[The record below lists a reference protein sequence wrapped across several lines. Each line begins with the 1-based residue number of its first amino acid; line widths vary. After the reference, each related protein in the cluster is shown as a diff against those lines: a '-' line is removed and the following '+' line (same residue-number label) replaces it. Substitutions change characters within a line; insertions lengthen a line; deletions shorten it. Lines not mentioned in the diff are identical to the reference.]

1 MYKLRLGLVIFASL
15 VLFLAGCANNK
26 VNVVASVNGTE
37 ITRQE
42 LDKRVNLTIEGYK
55 QQGLD
60 LTSKENKA
68 LKDQVEKG
76 VLDELIAMTLLM
88 QEAEKQN
95 LTASK
100 EEVDKNLAEIKESF
114 GSEEEFKKALQEAK
128 WTEEDVREDI
138 EFRLTYQN
146 LFNKV
151 TADVAK
157 PNEAEINEYYEQ
169 HKDMFGTRE
178 KLEVKHMLFAVDG
191 SVPDIP
197 KRTDEEALQAA
208 KLALAEVTQKGRD
221 FAAVAREKSDDLGTR
236 ENGGAYT
243 IEKGAGTTDPA
254 FEEAAAALKPGEIT
268 KEPVKSQYGYHLI
281 KLEDIKPATQRSL
294 DEVKESIASQ
304 LESEN
309 QQVKFSQ
316 FMDDI
321 EKEAKIDNK
330 LAPETGD
337 SAKK

>member
-1 MYKLRLGLVIFASL
+1 M
-15 VLFLAGCANNK
+15 
-26 VNVVASVNGTE
+26 
-37 ITRQE
+37 
-42 LDKRVNLTIEGYK
+42 
-55 QQGLD
+55 
-60 LTSKENKA
+60 
-68 LKDQVEKG
+68 
-76 VLDELIAMTLLM
+76 
-88 QEAEKQN
+88 
-95 LTASK
+95 
-100 EEVDKNLAEIKESF
+100 
-114 GSEEEFKKALQEAK
+114 
-128 WTEEDVREDI
+128 
-138 EFRLTYQN
+138 
-146 LFNKV
+146 
-151 TADVAK
+151 AK

-268 KEPVKSQYGYHLI
+268 REPVKSQYGYHLI

-309 QQVKFSQ
+309 QQVKFPNSW
-316 FMDDI
+316 MI
-321 EKEAKIDNK
+321 LRKK
-330 LAPETGD
+330 LR
-337 SAKK
+337 

>member
-1 MYKLRLGLVIFASL
+1 MYKLRYRLVLLASL
-15 VLFLAGCANNK
+15 LLILSGCANNK
-26 VNVVASVNGTE
+26 ANVVASVNGTE

-60 LTSKENKA
+60 LTSKENEA
-68 LKDQVEKG
+68 LRDQVEKG
-76 VLDELIAMTLLM
+76 VMDELITKTLLM
-88 QEAEKQN
+88 QEAEKQK
-95 LTASK
+95 LTVSK
-100 EEVDKNLAEIKESF
+100 EEVDKNLSEIKASF

-138 EFRLTYQN
+138 TFRFTYKN
-146 LFNKV
+146 VFDKV
-151 TADVAK
+151 TADVTK
-157 PNEAEINEYYEQ
+157 PTDAEISKYFEDN
-169 HKDMFGTRE
+169 KKLFGTSE

-191 SVPDIP
+191 KVPDLP
-197 KRTDEEALQAA
+197 KRTDEEALKAA

-254 FEEAAAALKPGEIT
+254 FEEAAASLKPGEIT
-268 KEPVKSQYGYHLI
+268 KEPVKSSYGYHLI
-281 KLEDIKPATQRSL
+281 KLESIIPASQKSL
-294 DEVKESIASQ
+294 DEVKDSLAAE

-309 QQVKFSQ
+309 QQGKFSQ
-316 FMDDI
+316 FM
-321 EKEAKIDNK
+321 EELKKNATIDNK